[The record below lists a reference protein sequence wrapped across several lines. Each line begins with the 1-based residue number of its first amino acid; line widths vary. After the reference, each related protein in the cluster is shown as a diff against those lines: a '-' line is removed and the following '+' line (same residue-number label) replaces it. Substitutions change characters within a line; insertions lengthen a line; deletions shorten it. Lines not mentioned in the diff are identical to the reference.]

1 MPKITA
7 AEAGRRGGRSRSA
20 KKLEAARKN
29 GFQPCKVET
38 ENERKQ
44 TPVLIAQAEGTK

>member
-1 MPKITA
+1 MPKMTA
-7 AEAGRRGGRSRSA
+7 AEAGRRGGRSRSE

-29 GFQPCKVET
+29 GFQPGKVET

-44 TPVLIAQAEGTK
+44 TAVLAPRAEAK